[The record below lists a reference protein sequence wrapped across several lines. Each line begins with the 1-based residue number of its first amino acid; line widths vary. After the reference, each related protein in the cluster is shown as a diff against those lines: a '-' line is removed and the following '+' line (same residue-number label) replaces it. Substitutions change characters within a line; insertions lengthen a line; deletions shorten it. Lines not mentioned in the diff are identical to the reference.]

1 MAGTLSPMTANG
13 TSTSYIGTPVSRV
26 DGRVKVTGTA
36 KYAAEY
42 NLPGLAHGFVITS
55 AIARGRIR
63 RIDARDAL
71 AVDGV
76 IDVISH
82 ENRPKM
88 ASSDDKYRDDI
99 APPGS
104 PYRPLYDDKIRWSG
118 QPVALVVAE
127 DLDTARYA
135 ASFVQI
141 EYQRDEHVTD
151 VDEERAHAYEP
162 PEERGDMG
170 PSEDA
175 GDAAEAFAQADLK
188 VEAEYRTPIEH
199 HNPMETFATTAVWE
213 GDDQITVFDK
223 TQGVQNSQQFVAN
236 IFGLAPEKVHV
247 MAPYVGGA
255 FGLGLRPQY
264 QLVLAVL
271 AARALKRSVRVALTR
286 QQMFTLSYRPC
297 TIQTLALG
305 AHADGT
311 LTSWR
316 HDAIGITSRHEDYQE
331 NLVDWSRQLYTCPA
345 SALDYKLVKLDL
357 ATPCDM
363 RAPGGAT
370 GVYAI
375 ECAMD
380 ELAYA
385 AGIDPLE
392 LRLKNY
398 SDKDQSEDK
407 PYTSKQLRE
416 CYRQGAERFGWSKR
430 SHAPRSMRDG
440 QELVGWG
447 MATGIWEALQMKASA
462 KVALGMNGDLE
473 IASAFADIGPGTYTM
488 MTQIA
493 ADMLGVPLYN
503 VAAKLSDSKFPD
515 APVEGGSWTT
525 ASLGS
530 AVRLA
535 CQGVQRELLRLAQ
548 DMDRSPLARLGLDDV
563 TFVDGQIRARN
574 DSARAV
580 AMADAIRAGGA
591 ERIEQEATAEPSDD
605 ESHAKF
611 THSAIFAEVKVDEQ
625 LGVIRVTR
633 VVDAVAAGRIINP
646 KIAKSQIL
654 GAVVGG
660 IGMAL
665 HEETLIDHA
674 LGRPMNHNLA
684 EYHVPVNADIHDI
697 DVIFVEEKDDLINPL
712 GVKGVGEIGIIGTA
726 AAIANAV
733 FHATGKRVRD
743 LPITIEKVM
752 GA

>member
-1 MAGTLSPMTANG
+1 MASLSRMTPGNA
-13 TSTSYIGTPVSRV
+13 TTYIGVPTSRV

-36 KYAAEY
+36 RYAAEY
-42 NLPGLAHGFVITS
+42 NLPSLAHGFVITS
-55 AIARGRIR
+55 AVARGRIR
-63 RIDARDAL
+63 QIDARDAL

-76 IDVISH
+76 LDVITH
-82 ENRPKM
+82 ENRPKV
-88 ASSDDKYRDDI
+88 ASSDAKYHDDV

-104 PYRPLYDDKIRWSG
+104 PYRPLYDDKVRWSG

-127 DLDTARYA
+127 DLETARYA
-135 ASFVQI
+135 ASFVHI

-151 VDEERAHAYEP
+151 VDEERRSAYEP
-162 PEERGDMG
+162 PQERGG
-170 PSEDA
+170 IGGTAEDA
-175 GDAAEAFAQADLK
+175 GDAAEAFAQAEVK
-188 VEAEYRTPIEH
+188 IEAEYRTPIEH
-199 HNPMETFATTAVWE
+199 HNPMETAASTAVWE
-213 GDDQITVFDK
+213 GDGQISVFDK
-223 TQGVQNSQQFVAN
+223 TQGVQNSQQYVAN
-236 IFGLAPEKVHV
+236 IFGYKPEQVHV

-255 FGLGLRPQY
+255 FGLFLRPGY
-264 QLVLAVL
+264 QLVLAVM

-286 QQMFTLSYRPC
+286 QQMFTLAYRPA
-297 TIQTLALG
+297 TIQKLALG
-305 AHADGT
+305 ARADGT
-311 LTSWR
+311 LTAWR
-316 HDAIGITSRHEDYQE
+316 HDAVAITSRYEDYQDSIV
-331 NLVDWSRQLYTCPA
+331 NWSRQLYTCPA
-345 SALDYKLVKLDL
+345 SALDYRLVKLDL

-407 PYTSKQLRE
+407 PYTSKELRA
-416 CYRQGAERFGWSKR
+416 CYRQGAEKFGWSRR
-430 SHAPRSMRDG
+430 SRAPRSMREG
-440 QELVGWG
+440 HELVGWG
-447 MATGIWEALQMKASA
+447 MATGIWEALQMKAGA
-462 KVALGMNGDLE
+462 KVALGLNGDLE

-488 MTQIA
+488 ATQIA
-493 ADMLGVPLYN
+493 AEMLGIPIYN
-503 VAAKLSDSKFPD
+503 VTTKLSDSTFPQ

-530 AVRLA
+530 AVQQA
-535 CQGVQRELLRLAQ
+535 CEGIRRELLWLAQ
-548 DMDRSPLARLGLDDV
+548 AMDRSPLADCGLDDV
-563 TFVDGQIRARN
+563 AFADGHIRAK
-574 DSARAV
+574 DDPSRAV
-580 AMADAIRAGGA
+580 AIADAMRAGSA
-591 ERIEQEATAEPSDD
+591 ERITQEATAEPSED

-611 THSAIFAEVKVDEQ
+611 THSAIFAEVRVDEE

-633 VVDAVAAGRIINP
+633 VVNAVAAGRIINP
-646 KIAKSQIL
+646 KTAGSQIM

-665 HEETLIDHA
+665 HEETLVDHA
-674 LGRPMNHNLA
+674 LGRPMNHNFA
-684 EYHVPVNADIHDI
+684 EYHVPVNADVHAI
-697 DVIFVEEKDDLINPL
+697 DVIFVAEKDDLINPL
-712 GVKGVGEIGIIGTA
+712 GVKGVGEIGIVGTA

-743 LPITIEKVM
+743 LPITIDKVM
-752 GA
+752 AA